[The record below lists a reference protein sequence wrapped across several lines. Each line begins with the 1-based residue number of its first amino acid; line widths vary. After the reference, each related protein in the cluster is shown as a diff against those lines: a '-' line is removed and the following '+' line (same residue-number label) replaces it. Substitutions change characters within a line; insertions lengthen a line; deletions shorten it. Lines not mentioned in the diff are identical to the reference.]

1 MSIIAIKQ
9 QKRLKKELQM
19 LENENNISYITAC
32 QDKNDMLLF
41 YFLIYGQ
48 YDTEYKGGQ
57 YIGKIILSK
66 NYPFSPPDF
75 VFLTPNGRFEVNR
88 KICLSITGFHSDE
101 WNPTI
106 TISGMLV
113 QLYTVFEKDIDVGLG
128 HIKRT
133 KNERSD
139 LANKSVEFN
148 STKLSHIYSEFNMTK
163 LNDGKKTNIN
173 KDDDINKDN
182 NITPVGIL
190 KKVKDII
197 ESVQDEEEFKKQKA
211 ISKSNRKYEDLAEP
225 QIIKE
230 IGKLEKVMQSAARNL
245 EFEKAANARD
255 QIKFLKEKIYGANIQ
270 DKIK

>member
-182 NITPVGIL
+182 NINKDNDNKDNDIKNKNNKDNDIKDD
-190 KKVKDII
+190 KKKT
-197 ESVQDEEEFKKQKA
+197 KK
-211 ISKSNRKYEDLAEP
+211 
-225 QIIKE
+225 
-230 IGKLEKVMQSAARNL
+230 
-245 EFEKAANARD
+245 
-255 QIKFLKEKIYGANIQ
+255 KEKENIVI
-270 DKIK
+270 DEKIINDVPKKKRGRPKKIEKKN